1 MTRLIHWMQHNH
13 HLISNSAAL
22 VGTALFNSGLGFLY
36 WWLATQYYDQHAV
49 GLASAVVSAMILLG
63 SIAML
68 GFGTLLV
75 GELPRRKGQ
84 ELAFINTASVAILIA
99 SAVVTVFFMVGALTL
114 TDNFDELVAYPAYFL
129 MFLGGVALTAL
140 TLMLDQALVGLL
152 QGGVQLRRN
161 IAASVIKVALLVLF
175 GLWVVDGDG
184 FWIFSAWVVGM
195 LASMV
200 LPARY
205 LLKTYGREARLQWG
219 ILREIGGS
227 AMIHHW
233 LNLALDAPIRAM
245 PVIVTVV
252 LSPAVNASFY
262 IAWMMGGLLFFPV
275 QSLTLVLYAVGDGDD
290 AALADKIRQ
299 TLRLSVVIGVVGYA
313 VIFVV
318 ADFLM
323 NLFGADYARTATD
336 SLRIVALAIF
346 PLIIK
351 DHFVAIHRIRKQTS
365 HAARVITIG
374 GIIEVIFAT
383 AGGIAGG
390 VTLLSVLWV
399 AAIVLQAVYMTPMV
413 LQTIRI
419 GQPTGANVAAN
430 V

>member
-1 MTRLIHWMQHNH
+1 MTRLTHWIQNNH
-13 HLISNSAAL
+13 PLISNSAAL

-36 WWLATQYYDQHAV
+36 WWLAAQYYDQNAV

-99 SAVVTVFFMVGALTL
+99 SVIMTLLFLGGALTL

-129 MFLGGVALTAL
+129 MFVGGVALTAL
-140 TLMLDQALVGLL
+140 TLMIDQALVGLL

-175 GLWVVDGDG
+175 GLWVIDGDG

-195 LASMV
+195 LASMLLPV
-200 LPARY
+200 LY
-205 LLKTYGREARLQWG
+205 LLKTYGRKARLQWE

-227 AMIHHW
+227 ALIHHW

-275 QSLTLVLYAVGDGDD
+275 QSLTLVLYAVGDRDN
-290 AALADKIRQ
+290 AVLADKIRQ

-313 VIFVV
+313 VTFAV

-323 NLFGADYARTATD
+323 NLFGAEYARIATD
-336 SLRIVALAIF
+336 ALRIVALAIF

-351 DHFVAIHRIRKQTS
+351 DHYVAIHRIRKQTS
-365 HAARVITIG
+365 HAARVITVG
-374 GIIEVIFAT
+374 GIIEMVFAT
-383 AGGIAGG
+383 IGGFLGG
-390 VTLLSVLWV
+390 VTLLSILWV
-399 AAIVLQAVYMTPMV
+399 VAIGLQAVYMTPMV
-413 LQTIRI
+413 LQATRF
-419 GQPTGANVAAN
+419 GQSTGTNAASN
-430 V
+430 A

>member
-1 MTRLIHWMQHNH
+1 MTRLLHWMNHNH

-36 WWLATQYYDQHAV
+36 WWLAAQSYDQHAV
-49 GLASAVVSAMILLG
+49 GLASAVISAMILLG
-63 SIAML
+63 SVAML
-68 GFGTLLV
+68 GFGTFLV

-84 ELAFINTASVAILIA
+84 ELIFINTASAAILIA
-99 SAVVTVFFMVGALTL
+99 SALVTVLFVVGALTL
-114 TDNFDELVAYPAYFL
+114 TDNFDELVAYPAYFV
-129 MFLGGVALTAL
+129 MFMGGVALTAL
-140 TLMLDQALVGLL
+140 SLMLDQALVGLL

-161 IAASVIKVALLVLF
+161 IAASVIKVILLVLF

-195 LASMV
+195 VASMV

-205 LLKTYGREARLQWG
+205 LLKTYGRKAGLRWG
-219 ILREIGGS
+219 LLREIGRS
-227 AMIHHW
+227 ALVHHW

-245 PVIVTVV
+245 PVIVTIL
-252 LSPAVNASFY
+252 LSPAINASFY

-275 QSLTLVLYAVGDGDD
+275 QSLTLVLYAVGDGDR

-299 TLRLSVVIGVVGYA
+299 TLRLSLLIGLVGYA
-313 VIFVV
+313 VTFAI

-323 NLFGADYARTATD
+323 SLFGAEYARLATD
-336 SLRIVALAIF
+336 TLRIVALAIF

-365 HAARVITIG
+365 HAA
-374 GIIEVIFAT
+374 GIITVGGLMEVAFAVL
-383 AGGIAGG
+383 GGLWGG
-390 VTLLSVLWV
+390 LTLLSILWV
-399 AAIVLQAVYMTPMV
+399 AAIALQAVYMTPTV
-413 LQTIRI
+413 FQALRVEPST
-419 GQPTGANVAAN
+419 AASAAAN
-430 V
+430 A

>member
-1 MTRLIHWMQHNH
+1 MTRLTHWIQNNH

-36 WWLATQYYDQHAV
+36 WWLAAQYYDQHAV

-75 GELPRRKGQ
+75 GELPHRKGQ

-99 SAVVTVFFMVGALTL
+99 SVMVSILFLVGMLTL

-129 MFLGGVALTAL
+129 MFVGGVALTAL
-140 TLMLDQALVGLL
+140 TLMIDQALVGLL

-175 GLWVVDGDG
+175 GLWVIDGDG

-195 LASMV
+195 LASMI

-205 LLKTYGREARLQWG
+205 LLNTYGRKARLEWG

-227 AMIHHW
+227 ALIHHW

-275 QSLTLVLYAVGDGDD
+275 QSLTLVLYAVGDGDN
-290 AALADKIRQ
+290 ALLADKIRQ
-299 TLRLSVVIGVVGYA
+299 TLRLSIVIGVVGYA
-313 VIFVV
+313 VTFAV

-323 NLFGADYARTATD
+323 NLFGAEYARIATD
-336 SLRIVALAIF
+336 ALRIVAVAIF

-351 DHFVAIHRIRKQTS
+351 DHYVAIHRIRKQTS

-374 GIIEVIFAT
+374 GIVEMIFAT
-383 AGGIAGG
+383 VGGIVGG

-399 AAIVLQAVYMTPMV
+399 VAIALQAVYMTPTV
-413 LQTIRI
+413 LQAIRVS
-419 GQPTGANVAAN
+419 QPTGTDGVMG
-430 V
+430 

>member
-1 MTRLIHWMQHNH
+1 MTRLIHWIQNNH

-36 WWLATQYYDQHAV
+36 WWLAAQYYDQHAV

-99 SAVVTVFFMVGALTL
+99 SVIVTVLFLGGVLTL

-129 MFLGGVALTAL
+129 MFVGGVALTAL
-140 TLMLDQALVGLL
+140 TLMIDQALVGLL

-161 IAASVIKVALLVLF
+161 IAASVIKVVLLVLF
-175 GLWVVDGDG
+175 GLWVIDGDG
-184 FWIFSAWVVGM
+184 FWIFSAWVIGM

-200 LPARY
+200 LPALY
-205 LLKTYGREARLQWG
+205 LLKTYGRKAGLQWG

-227 AMIHHW
+227 ALIHHW

-275 QSLTLVLYAVGDGDD
+275 QSLTLVLYAVGDGDN
-290 AALADKIRQ
+290 AVLADKIRQ
-299 TLRLSVVIGVVGYA
+299 TLRLSALIGIVGYA
-313 VIFVV
+313 VTFAV

-323 NLFGADYARTATD
+323 NLFGAEYARIATD
-336 SLRIVALAIF
+336 ALRIVAVAIF

-351 DHFVAIHRIRKQTS
+351 DHYVAIHRIRKQTS
-365 HAARVITIG
+365 HAARVITVG
-374 GIIEVIFAT
+374 GIIEMVFAT
-383 AGGIAGG
+383 IGGFLGG
-390 VTLLSVLWV
+390 VTLLSILWV
-399 AAIVLQAVYMTPMV
+399 VAIGLQAVYMTPMV
-413 LQTIRI
+413 LQATRF
-419 GQPTGANVAAN
+419 GQSTGTNAAGN
-430 V
+430 A